1 MVLLFSDVCN
11 LLSTLEGYTTCN
23 RPDLAGRK
31 HHKQKQVIRQWFST
45 HGITPEEPTSL
56 IVALL
61 SALLPAKRTDRVY
74 GIQRPRLVRLLK
86 RWLSLGIERQ
96 KVLEQWKIPGR
107 GDLGD
112 CVERVMR
119 QTNDHS
125 TLTKHKVD
133 LEQVDVALTHLAS
146 RNRFSGTSIKKDKY
160 EGDLNCAFESIFNR
174 LHSSEAKWLTRMILK
189 DFTFVGPEANFLY
202 SIFDVRF
209 PDVMRMHDDLQSG
222 VAMLKYLATMP
233 NFGDQVQTGAQDCST
248 GRNPLSPRLGIKVG
262 PAKWIKAKGGVNHA
276 ISIIDGRTMSV
287 ERKYDGEYCQIHL
300 DLSMGDGCIQIFS
313 KSGKDSTTDR
323 FAVHDAVKDSFRM
336 GTSDCGFAKNC
347 IVEGELLVWSD
358 KAAEMLDFH
367 KIRKHISRSGSFL
380 GTEKD
385 SQ

>member
-1 MVLLFSDVCN
+1 MVLLFSDVCK
-11 LLSTLEGYTTCN
+11 LLSTLEGYATRDCPN
-23 RPDLAGRK
+23 LAGRK
-31 HHKQKQVIRQWFST
+31 LHQQKQAIRQCFSL
-45 HGITPEEPTSL
+45 HGITSEEPTSL

-61 SALLPAKRTDRVY
+61 SALLPAKRTERVY

-86 RWLSLGIERQ
+86 RWLSLGTDRQ
-96 KVLEQWKIPGR
+96 RVLDQWKIPGR

-119 QTNDHS
+119 QTDDHS
-125 TLTKHKVD
+125 TLMKHKVD

-146 RNRFSGTSIKKDKY
+146 RNRFSGMSIKEHEY
-160 EGDLNCAFESIFNR
+160 EGDVNCSFESIFTR

-189 DFTFVGPEANFLY
+189 DFTLVGPEAVLLY
-202 SIFDVRF
+202 SILDVRL
-209 PDVMRMHDDLQSG
+209 PDVMRMYDDLKSG

-233 NFGDQVQTGAQDCST
+233 NYGDQMQTGVQDCT
-248 GRNPLSPRLGIKVG
+248 TDGNLLSPRLGIKVG

-276 ISIIDGRTMSV
+276 ISIIDGRKMSV
-287 ERKYDGEYCQIHL
+287 ERKYDGEYCQVHL
-300 DLSMGDGCIQIFS
+300 DLSMGDGCVQIFS

-323 FAVHDAVKDSFRM
+323 VAVHDAIKDSFRI
-336 GTSDCGFAKNC
+336 GTSDCDFAKNC

-358 KAAEMLDFH
+358 KTAEIMDFH